1 MLLSPHL
8 LKIAEKV
15 FNHYLALD
23 PESSAALGALSDK
36 LLCFDITAPEL
47 RVYVSPRARVVDLL
61 AQTALEPDCT
71 VRASLPALL
80 AMMRSDDPAQS
91 IASGAV
97 VIEGDSRI
105 AQQFSDI
112 LKRVEL
118 DWDEVASRLVGDFAA
133 HKLGSVAR
141 GVLGWA
147 RQTGG
152 ALQQDVS
159 EYLKEESGLLPERIE
174 IEHFIAEVDRF
185 RSDVDRL
192 EARIRRL
199 ERRSTSLPDRPS

>member
-1 MLLSPHL
+1 MFSPQR
-8 LKIAEKV
+8 LKIAEKA

-23 PESSAALGALSDK
+23 PESSAELEALSGK
-36 LLCFDITAPEL
+36 LLCFDVTAPGV
-47 RVYVSPRARVVDLL
+47 RVYVSPRAGAVDLM
-61 AQTALEPDCT
+61 ADTDLEPDCI

-97 VIEGDSRI
+97 VIEGDSRV

-118 DWDEVASRLVGDFAA
+118 DWDEMASRLVGDFAA
-133 HKLGSVAR
+133 HKLGGVTR
-141 GVLGWA
+141 GLLGWA
-147 RQTGG
+147 RQTAD
-152 ALQQDVS
+152 ALKWDVS
-159 EYLKEESGLLPERIE
+159 EYLKEESDFLPAQIE
-174 IEHFIAEVDRF
+174 IEQFISEVDRF

-192 EARIRRL
+192 EARVRRL
-199 ERRSTSLPDRPS
+199 ERISTDPDRTS